1 MRKSII
7 CAMIISAACSVA
19 TAQTFQ
25 VEGQNSDTWYVSGN
39 KDTDCKFHVKNT
51 SDSNLSFKYRKISE
65 SIADNAWTF
74 QFCDNS
80 QCFPLLIGYSTA
92 LPIKPNEVID
102 FKITANPNW
111 KVGISKVSYAIW
123 NIKDSTKK
131 DTLYWTFNC
140 QWGLNTKSLQGS
152 AATKV
157 YPNPASGNEIFV
169 NTTSSK
175 GIIEIMDMSG
185 RVVMTSNYNNES
197 GNVVKLNISTLNSG
211 SYLVAVVSENKEK
224 TTARLLKQ

>member
-7 CAMIISAACSVA
+7 SAILISATCSVA
-19 TAQTFQ
+19 SAQTFH

-51 SDSNLSFKYRKISE
+51 SDSNVSFKYRKISE

-80 QCFPLLIGYSTA
+80 QCFPLLIDYSTA

-140 QWGLNTKSLQGS
+140 QWGLGANS
-152 AATKV
+152 AKGLATTKV
-157 YPNPASGNEIFV
+157 YPNPASGNEVFV
-169 NTTSSK
+169 NTTTSK
-175 GIIEIMDMSG
+175 GMIEIMDMSG
-185 RVVMTSNYNNES
+185 RVILTSAYNSEA
-197 GNVVKLNISTLNSG
+197 GNVARLNISSLNSG
-211 SYLVAVVSENKEK
+211 SYLVAVLSENNEK